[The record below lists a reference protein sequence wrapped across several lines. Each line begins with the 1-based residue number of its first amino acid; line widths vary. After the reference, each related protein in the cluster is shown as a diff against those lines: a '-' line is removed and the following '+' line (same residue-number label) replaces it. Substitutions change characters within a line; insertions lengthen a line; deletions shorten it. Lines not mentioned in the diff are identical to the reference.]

1 MKEIKPGYKETSI
14 GILPKDWEVKKFS
27 ECFSYGKTD
36 SHSREKMTEN
46 NEEKSEI
53 LNIHYGDI
61 HTKYGIHL
69 DIAKNLNI
77 IPALKGDVVVSKNI
91 EYLKDGDLIIADASE
106 DYKDIGKSI
115 EIKNIGLNKVIGGLH
130 TILARGNEFTVKN
143 YRGYILKNNQVKKQ
157 IDRVATGISVLGLSK
172 TNLDNIL
179 IPIPPKEEQEK
190 IAQVL
195 MTWDE
200 AIEKQE
206 ELIEQ
211 EKEFKKGMM
220 QKIFSQKLRF
230 KDENGNDYPEW
241 QEKTLGEIGKLQGGY
256 AFKSELFK
264 TTGIPI
270 MRISNIS
277 NKNNYIDKSNLVYYD
292 SIENFNQFTL
302 KKGDLIIAMSG
313 ATTGKLSI
321 YNLDEISYLNQRVG
335 LFKIDSKIMN
345 YKYAIQYC
353 FSKKFSSQIKNV
365 LVAGAQPNI
374 SSKDIENFIF
384 LVPSLPE
391 QEKIADFLSIIDEKI
406 EILEKKL
413 EELKEQKK
421 GLMQKLLTGEVRV

>member
-1 MKEIKPGYKETSI
+1 MKEIKPGYKETPI
-14 GILPKDWEVKKFS
+14 GILPRDWEVKKFS

-190 IAQVL
+190 IAQIL

-200 AIEKQE
+200 VIEKQE

-220 QKIFSQKLRF
+220 QKIFNQELRF

-241 QEKTLGEIGKLQGGY
+241 EEKKFKDISKINQGLQISISERYSENAENRYFYITNEFLKKNSDKKYYIENPSKSVLCNQNDILMTRTGNTGQVVTGVSG
-256 AFKSELFK
+256 AFHNNFFK
-264 TTGIPI
+264 INYDKKVIDKNFLCYILT
-270 MRISNIS
+270 S
-277 NKNNYIDKSNLVYYD
+277 NKIQNTI
-292 SIENFNQFTL
+292 
-302 KKGDLIIAMSG
+302 M
-313 ATTGKLSI
+313 KL
-321 YNLDEISYLNQRVG
+321 
-335 LFKIDSKIMN
+335 
-345 YKYAIQYC
+345 
-353 FSKKFSSQIKNV
+353 
-365 LVAGAQPNI
+365 AGASTIPDLNHGDFYKI
-374 SSKDIENFIF
+374 KSYY
-384 LVPSLPE
+384 PSLPE
-391 QEKIADFLSIIDEKI
+391 QKKIADFLSTIDEKI
-406 EILEKKL
+406 EVLEKKL

-421 GLMQKLLTGEVRV
+421 GLIQKLLTGDVRVKS

>member
-1 MKEIKPGYKETSI
+1 MKEIKPGYKETPI
-14 GILPKDWEVKKFS
+14 GIIPRDWEVKKFS

-190 IAQVL
+190 IAQIL

-241 QEKTLGEIGKLQGGY
+241 EEKQLGEIGNIITGSTPETSKMEYYGGEY
-256 AFKSELFK
+256 LFISPIDINSNRYVK
-264 TTGIPI
+264 TTKTTLTKAGFLKGRKIPKMSI
-270 MRISNIS
+270 CFVCIGSTIGKIAQNFEDCITNQQINSIVPFENIS
-277 NKNNYIDKSNLVYYD
+277 ADFIYSLLEYNSNKIKLLAAEQAVP
-292 SIENFNQFTL
+292 
-302 KKGDLIIAMSG
+302 LINK
-313 ATTGKLSI
+313 T
-321 YNLDEISYLNQRVG
+321 D
-335 LFKIDSKIMN
+335 FSKI
-345 YKYAIQYC
+345 KI
-353 FSKKFSSQIKNV
+353 
-365 LVAGAQPNI
+365 NI
-374 SSKDIENFIF
+374 
-384 LVPSLPE
+384 PSLPE

-421 GLMQKLLTGEVRV
+421 GLMQKLLTGEIRVKS